1 GEWLAE
7 AALALG
13 RAEGFA
19 AMWSLL
25 RATAELEALA
35 QRLLGPRAPRSII
48 RQVLHG
54 VDARTL
60 RAEPFAAF
68 VVRVLKIAQA
78 VYAAFR
84 HAGRAHD
91 AAWAGVQ
98 DRLWAP
104 YPTGRRTAAGARAL
118 CAYLPSLLQ
127 AASGNARR
135 RLRRNTE
142 ERRTQ

>member
-35 QRLLGPRAPRSII
+35 QRLLGPRTPRAII

-84 HAGRAHD
+84 HADHPHD
-91 AAWAGVQ
+91 ASWALVQ
-98 DRLWAP
+98 DRLWMP
-104 YPTGRRTAAGARAL
+104 HPTGRSSRSGSGAARG
-118 CAYLPSLLQ
+118 AYLPSLLQ
-127 AASGNARR
+127 AAAGHARK
-135 RLRRNTE
+135 RLNR
-142 ERRTQ
+142 